1 MERKIGEIF
10 EYKGEWY
17 QCMESPNG
25 NCMHCDIDFGGKC
38 PIPIKECTGAYRIDT
53 KHVIFKKLEK
63 VGEPIIYMSRT
74 FQRLKSPDDKQ
85 CKYCY
90 FVNQV
95 CSPQLC
101 GEESFLV
108 EIKQTNEDMEEKK
121 SMTTKFRE
129 YLSKVSEEQLE
140 KDLDLIKKFNESG
153 VSVDEFIKSQET
165 TQMKP
170 FDLEAAKQGH
180 PVCCRNGRKAR
191 IICFDANVEKGKPIV
206 ALLYDG
212 KDREFVR
219 HYTEEGKDYESCSF
233 NDLRMCY
240 EPEEVKFKPF
250 DLEEAKEGKPVC
262 TRNGSKARII
272 CFDRKGHSPII
283 AFVQEEG
290 SETCHFYA
298 QDGKCVDSGNGYD
311 LLMLSEKK
319 EGWVNVHKG
328 LVCTS
333 VYPRIYKSREEAVS
347 DNTTVNRIDTVKI
360 SWEE

>member
-10 EYKGEWY
+10 KYKGEWY

-38 PIPIKECTGAYRIDT
+38 PIPIKECTGAYRIDM

-63 VGEPIIYMSRT
+63 VGEPITICGKSY
-74 FQRLKSPDDKQ
+74 QRYKNFVLNSLTL
-85 CKYCY
+85 CKYCIFY
-90 FVNQV
+90 SNSGCTCKSAAIKCNNNNFY
-95 CSPQLC
+95 
-101 GEESFLV
+101 V
-108 EIKQTNEDMEEKK
+108 EIKQNKEDMEEKK

-140 KDLDLIKKFNESG
+140 KDLELIKKFNESG

-170 FDLEAAKQGH
+170 FDLEAAK
-180 PVCCRNGRKAR
+180 
-191 IICFDANVEKGKPIV
+191 
-206 ALLYDG
+206 
-212 KDREFVR
+212 
-219 HYTEEGKDYESCSF
+219 
-233 NDLRMCY
+233 
-240 EPEEVKFKPF
+240 
-250 DLEEAKEGKPVC
+250 EGKPVC

-272 CFDRKGHSPII
+272 CFDKRGIYPVI
-283 AFVQEEG
+283 ALVQEEG
-290 SETCHFYA
+290 SETCHFYT
-298 QDGKCVDSGNGYD
+298 QDGKCADSGNGYD

-319 EGWVNVHKG
+319 KGWVNVHKG